1 MSFRFHVLGLPHTVT
16 CKEYIACA
24 YTQKVL
30 KFCKMMKA
38 RGHTIIHYGNEMSE
52 VPCDEHVTVV
62 TKEDLEIAYG
72 SYDWKKNFFKHS
84 TDDHAHKTFNK
95 NASREVAARKK
106 PGDFLL
112 CFWGWGHKPTADAN
126 SDMLVVEP
134 GIGYTGDGGWQAR
147 WRVFE
152 SYAIYHQ
159 TAGRLNKGPDWYHV
173 VIPNYF
179 DPEEFEFS
187 AEKDDYVLCLGRI
200 ITSKGTHVAIQAAQ
214 AAGKRILIAGQG
226 SLADVGYPDPLPS
239 GIEYVGYADV
249 EKRKKLMSKAQ
260 SFIIPSNYYEPFGG
274 VMVEAMMSGT
284 PVITVDWGAA
294 TEIVPHG
301 ITGYRCRTFEQ
312 FVWAIKNTEKI
323 DPHTCRAWAMNNFSL
338 DKVSKMYEEYFQS
351 VANVSNGKGW
361 YEKNPD
367 RKELDWLERSFKV

>member
-1 MSFRFHVLGLPHTVT
+1 
-16 CKEYIACA
+16 
-24 YTQKVL
+24 
-30 KFCKMMKA
+30 MMKA

-367 RKELDWLERSFKV
+367 RKELDWLERSFKL